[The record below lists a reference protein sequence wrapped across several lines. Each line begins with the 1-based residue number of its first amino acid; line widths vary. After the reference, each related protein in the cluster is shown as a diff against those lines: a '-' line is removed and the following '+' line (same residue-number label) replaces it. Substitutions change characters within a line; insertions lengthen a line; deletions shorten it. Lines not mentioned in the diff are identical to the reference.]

1 MNRTTRIVCAL
12 LAGLLLS
19 TTLLAC
25 GNTKGDE
32 QTTTTAPTTDSNE
45 ITTSATAETTIDPMI
60 ANDPKLTADNWGGE
74 EFVILYNGS
83 QVEPN
88 KDFTAET
95 LNGNVL
101 NDAIYNRNMAI
112 QDKYNLKINAS
123 YYSDGNISTMVGN
136 SNKAGDNAYHLVEAN
151 GAYSMSM
158 ALNGQL
164 YNLEALEYVNLDK
177 PYWNSMI
184 LEGSSI
190 EGKNYFA
197 YSDANIHAYGAT
209 PCVLFNKEMLATFQ
223 LGDIYQI
230 VTDGKWTF
238 DVMSTMIQTVTG
250 DINGDGVIT
259 KDDRLGYIANNFCVD
274 CFISGTGYRMIT
286 KDADDLPVLNVETEK
301 FYNIIDGIK
310 KLCAEENGVFLIDRT
325 STATEAREY
334 WTEEAFVADRAL
346 FVGGN
351 LKWAERLR
359 AMENDFGIVPLP
371 KYDENQENYY
381 TTSRDYYT
389 LMTVLD
395 HAESTK
401 KTQGEA
407 VSAYLQFLM
416 KRSAEIVVPLYKT
429 QRVMKNCYY
438 HDYDQAGEMYD
449 LIVGSLTYDFRTV
462 YSPQLNNITW
472 LWRDNMNSPDRFM
485 EKYLDKK
492 DTFAAA
498 VNDTDYWLG
507 IIEAKG

>member
-1 MNRTTRIVCAL
+1 MNRITRIVSAL
-12 LAGLLLS
+12 LAGLMLS

-25 GNTKGDE
+25 GKSNEEG
-32 QTTTTAPTTDSNE
+32 QTTTTVSTDS
-45 ITTSATAETTIDPMI
+45 TTSAVVETTVDPMI
-60 ANDPKLTADNWGGE
+60 ANDPKLTADNWGGG

-83 QVEPN
+83 EVEPN
-88 KDFTAET
+88 KDFSAEA

-112 QDKYNLKINAS
+112 QDKYNFTINAS
-123 YYSDGNISTMVGN
+123 HYSDSNISTMVNN
-136 SNKAGDNAYHLVEAN
+136 SNKAGDNAYHLVEVN

-209 PCVLFNKEMLATFQ
+209 PCVLFNKEMLASFQ
-223 LGDIYQI
+223 LGDIYKI

-238 DVMSTMIQTVTG
+238 DTMSTMIQTVTG
-250 DINGDGVIT
+250 DLNGDGVIT

-274 CFISGTGYRMIT
+274 CFISGTGYRMIP
-286 KDADDLPVLNVETEK
+286 KNADDLPVLNVEDEK

-310 KLCAEENGVFLIDRT
+310 KLCSEENGTFLIDRT

-334 WTEEAFVADRAL
+334 WTEDAFVADRAL

-371 KYDENQENYY
+371 KYDENQENYAVHFQANVGASMSVPSGNTDVVKISKVLEDIAYDSYLHVMPAY
-381 TTSRDYYT
+381 T
-389 LMTVLD
+389 
-395 HAESTK
+395 
-401 KTQGEA
+401 
-407 VSAYLQFLM
+407 
-416 KRSAEIVVPLYKT
+416 EIVLEGQSVRDEESIVSLNIIRNSYYSDLGFMLGNYNIAILT
-429 QRVMKNCYY
+429 QMRQVVTNNLDCASMLQKVMRVYNSALKKV
-438 HDYDQAGEMYD
+438 Q
-449 LIVGSLTYDFRTV
+449 
-462 YSPQLNNITW
+462 SP
-472 LWRDNMNSPDRFM
+472 
-485 EKYLDKK
+485 E
-492 DTFAAA
+492 
-498 VNDTDYWLG
+498 
-507 IIEAKG
+507 

>member
-1 MNRTTRIVCAL
+1 MNRITRIVSAL
-12 LAGLLLS
+12 LAGLMLS

-25 GNTKGDE
+25 GKSNEEG
-32 QTTTTAPTTDSNE
+32 QTTTTVSTDS
-45 ITTSATAETTIDPMI
+45 TTSAVVETTIDPMK
-60 ANDPKLTADNWGGE
+60 ANDPQLTADDWGGE
-74 EFVILYNGS
+74 EFVILYNGTE
-83 QVEPN
+83 VEPN
-88 KDFTAET
+88 KDFNAEA

-112 QDKYNLKINAS
+112 QDKYDLKINAS
-123 YYSDGNISTMVGN
+123 YYSNSTISTMVNN

-164 YNLEALEYVNLDK
+164 YNLEALEYVNLEK
-177 PYWNSMI
+177 PYWNSMV

-209 PCVLFNKEMLATFQ
+209 PCVLFNKEMLASFQ
-223 LGDIYQI
+223 LGDIYKV

-238 DVMSTMIQTVTG
+238 EAMSTMIQTVTG
-250 DINGDGVIT
+250 DLNGDGVIT

-286 KDADDLPVLNVETEK
+286 KDAEDMPELNVENEK

-310 KLCAEENGVFLIDRT
+310 KLCSEENGAFLIDRT

-359 AMENDFGIVPLP
+359 AMENDFGIVPYP
-371 KYDENQENYY
+371 KYDETQENYAVHFQANVGASMAVPSGNTDVVKISKVLEDIAYDSYLHVMPAY
-381 TTSRDYYT
+381 T
-389 LMTVLD
+389 
-395 HAESTK
+395 
-401 KTQGEA
+401 
-407 VSAYLQFLM
+407 
-416 KRSAEIVVPLYKT
+416 EIVLEGQSVRDEESIVSLNIIRNSYYSDLGFMLGNYNIAILT
-429 QRVMKNCYY
+429 QMRQVVTNNQDCASMLQKVMRVYTNALKKV
-438 HDYDQAGEMYD
+438 Q
-449 LIVGSLTYDFRTV
+449 
-462 YSPQLNNITW
+462 SP
-472 LWRDNMNSPDRFM
+472 
-485 EKYLDKK
+485 E
-492 DTFAAA
+492 
-498 VNDTDYWLG
+498 
-507 IIEAKG
+507 

>member
-1 MNRTTRIVCAL
+1 MNRITRIVSAL

-25 GNTKGDE
+25 GNTKGEE
-32 QTTTTAPTTDSNE
+32 QITTTAPATDSNE

-123 YYSDGNISTMVGN
+123 YYSDGTISTMVSN

-164 YNLEALEYVNLDK
+164 YNLEALEYVNLEK
-177 PYWNSMI
+177 PYWNSMV

-209 PCVLFNKEMLATFQ
+209 PCVLFNKELLASFQ
-223 LGDIYQI
+223 LGDH
-230 VTDGKWTF
+230 
-238 DVMSTMIQTVTG
+238 
-250 DINGDGVIT
+250 
-259 KDDRLGYIANNFCVD
+259 
-274 CFISGTGYRMIT
+274 GT
-286 KDADDLPVLNVETEK
+286 
-301 FYNIIDGIK
+301 
-310 KLCAEENGVFLIDRT
+310 
-325 STATEAREY
+325 
-334 WTEEAFVADRAL
+334 
-346 FVGGN
+346 
-351 LKWAERLR
+351 
-359 AMENDFGIVPLP
+359 
-371 KYDENQENYY
+371 
-381 TTSRDYYT
+381 
-389 LMTVLD
+389 
-395 HAESTK
+395 
-401 KTQGEA
+401 
-407 VSAYLQFLM
+407 
-416 KRSAEIVVPLYKT
+416 
-429 QRVMKNCYY
+429 NC
-438 HDYDQAGEMYD
+438 
-449 LIVGSLTYDFRTV
+449 
-462 YSPQLNNITW
+462 
-472 LWRDNMNSPDRFM
+472 
-485 EKYLDKK
+485 K
-492 DTFAAA
+492 
-498 VNDTDYWLG
+498 
-507 IIEAKG
+507 

>member
-1 MNRTTRIVCAL
+1 MNRITRIVSAL
-12 LAGLLLS
+12 LAGLMLS

-25 GNTKGDE
+25 GKSNEEG
-32 QTTTTAPTTDSNE
+32 QTTTTVSTDS
-45 ITTSATAETTIDPMI
+45 TTSAVVETTIDPMK
-60 ANDPKLTADNWGGE
+60 ANDPQLTADDWGGE
-74 EFVILYNGS
+74 EFVILYNGTE
-83 QVEPN
+83 VEPN
-88 KDFTAET
+88 KDFNAEA

-112 QDKYNLKINAS
+112 QDKYDLKINAS
-123 YYSDGNISTMVGN
+123 YYSNSTISTMVNN

-164 YNLEALEYVNLDK
+164 YNLEALEYVNLEK
-177 PYWNSMI
+177 PYWNSMV

-209 PCVLFNKEMLATFQ
+209 PCVLFNKEMLASFQ
-223 LGDIYQI
+223 LGDIYKV

-238 DVMSTMIQTVTG
+238 EAMSTMIQTVTG
-250 DINGDGVIT
+250 DLNGDGVIT

-286 KDADDLPVLNVETEK
+286 KDADDLPVLNIETEQ

-310 KLCAEENGVFLIDRT
+310 KLCAEENGAFLIDRT

-359 AMENDFGIVPLP
+359 AMENDFGIVPYP
-371 KYDENQENYY
+371 KYDETQENYAVHFQANVGASMAVPSGNTDVVKISKVLEDIAYESYLHVMPAY
-381 TTSRDYYT
+381 T
-389 LMTVLD
+389 
-395 HAESTK
+395 
-401 KTQGEA
+401 
-407 VSAYLQFLM
+407 
-416 KRSAEIVVPLYKT
+416 EIVLEGQSVRDEESIVSLNIIRNSYYSDLGFMLGNYNIAILT
-429 QRVMKNCYY
+429 QMRQVVTNNQDCASMLQKVMRVYTNALKKV
-438 HDYDQAGEMYD
+438 Q
-449 LIVGSLTYDFRTV
+449 
-462 YSPQLNNITW
+462 SP
-472 LWRDNMNSPDRFM
+472 
-485 EKYLDKK
+485 E
-492 DTFAAA
+492 
-498 VNDTDYWLG
+498 
-507 IIEAKG
+507 

>member
-1 MNRTTRIVCAL
+1 MNRITRIVSAL
-12 LAGLLLS
+12 LAGLMLS

-25 GNTKGDE
+25 GKSNEEG
-32 QTTTTAPTTDSNE
+32 QTTTTVSTDS
-45 ITTSATAETTIDPMI
+45 TTSAVVETTVDPMI
-60 ANDPKLTADNWGGE
+60 ANDPKLTADNWGGG
-74 EFVILYNGS
+74 EFVILYIGS
-83 QVEPN
+83 EVVPN
-88 KDFTAET
+88 KDFSAEA

-112 QDKYNLKINAS
+112 QDKYNFTINAS
-123 YYSDGNISTMVGN
+123 HYSDSNISTMVNN
-136 SNKAGDNAYHLVEAN
+136 SNKAGDNAYHLVEVN

-209 PCVLFNKEMLATFQ
+209 PCVLFNKEMLASFQ
-223 LGDIYQI
+223 LGDIYKI

-238 DVMSTMIQTVTG
+238 DTMSTMIQTVTG
-250 DINGDGVIT
+250 DLNGDGVIT

-274 CFISGTGYRMIT
+274 CFISGTGYRMIP
-286 KDADDLPVLNVETEK
+286 KNADDLPVLNVEDEK

-310 KLCAEENGVFLIDRT
+310 KLCSEENGTFLIDRT

-371 KYDENQENYY
+371 KYDENQENYAVHFQANVGASMSVPSGNTDVVKISKVLEDIAYDSYLHVMPAY
-381 TTSRDYYT
+381 T
-389 LMTVLD
+389 
-395 HAESTK
+395 
-401 KTQGEA
+401 
-407 VSAYLQFLM
+407 
-416 KRSAEIVVPLYKT
+416 EIVLEGQSVRDEESIVSLNIIRNSYYSDLGFMLGNYNIAILT
-429 QRVMKNCYY
+429 QMRQVVTNNLDCASMLQKVMRVYNSALKKV
-438 HDYDQAGEMYD
+438 Q
-449 LIVGSLTYDFRTV
+449 
-462 YSPQLNNITW
+462 SP
-472 LWRDNMNSPDRFM
+472 
-485 EKYLDKK
+485 E
-492 DTFAAA
+492 
-498 VNDTDYWLG
+498 
-507 IIEAKG
+507 

>member
-1 MNRTTRIVCAL
+1 MNRITRIVSAL

-25 GNTKGDE
+25 GKSNE
-32 QTTTTAPTTDSNE
+32 EVQTTTAAPTTAV
-45 ITTSATAETTIDPMI
+45 TSAATETTVDPMK
-60 ANDPKLTADNWGGE
+60 ANDPKLAADNWGGG
-74 EFVILYNGS
+74 EFAILYNGTE
-83 QVEPN
+83 VEPN
-88 KDFTAET
+88 KDFDAEA

-123 YYSDGNISTMVGN
+123 FYSNGEISTMVSN
-136 SNKAGDNAYHLVEAN
+136 SNKAGDNAYHLVEVN

-209 PCVLFNKEMLATFQ
+209 PCVLFNKDMLASFQ
-223 LGDIYQI
+223 LGDIYKI

-238 DVMSTMIQTVTG
+238 DAMSTMIQTVTG
-250 DINGDGVIT
+250 DLNGDGVIT

-286 KDADDLPVLNVETEK
+286 KDADDLPVLNIENEK

-359 AMENDFGIVPLP
+359 AMENDFGIVPYP
-371 KYDENQENYY
+371 KYDETQENYAVHFQANVGASMSVPSGNTEVVKISKVLEDIAYDSYLHVMPAY
-381 TTSRDYYT
+381 T
-389 LMTVLD
+389 
-395 HAESTK
+395 
-401 KTQGEA
+401 
-407 VSAYLQFLM
+407 
-416 KRSAEIVVPLYKT
+416 EIVLEGQSVRDEESIVSLNIIRNSYYSDLGFMLGNYNIAILT
-429 QRVMKNCYY
+429 QMRQVVTNNQDCASILKQVMRVYTNALKKV
-438 HDYDQAGEMYD
+438 Q
-449 LIVGSLTYDFRTV
+449 
-462 YSPQLNNITW
+462 SP
-472 LWRDNMNSPDRFM
+472 
-485 EKYLDKK
+485 E
-492 DTFAAA
+492 
-498 VNDTDYWLG
+498 
-507 IIEAKG
+507 

>member
-1 MNRTTRIVCAL
+1 MNRITRIVSAL
-12 LAGLLLS
+12 LAGLMLS

-25 GNTKGDE
+25 GKSNEEG
-32 QTTTTAPTTDSNE
+32 QTTTTVSTDS
-45 ITTSATAETTIDPMI
+45 TTSAVVETTVDPMI
-60 ANDPKLTADNWGGE
+60 ANDPKLTADNWGGG

-83 QVEPN
+83 EVEPN
-88 KDFTAET
+88 KDFSAEA

-112 QDKYNLKINAS
+112 QDKYNFTINAS
-123 YYSDGNISTMVGN
+123 HYSDSNISTMVNN
-136 SNKAGDNAYHLVEAN
+136 SNKAGDNAYHLVEVN

-209 PCVLFNKEMLATFQ
+209 PCVLFNKEMLASFQ
-223 LGDIYQI
+223 LGDIYKI

-238 DVMSTMIQTVTG
+238 DTMSTMIQTVTG
-250 DINGDGVIT
+250 DLNGDGVIT

-274 CFISGTGYRMIT
+274 CFISGTGYRMIS
-286 KDADDLPVLNVETEK
+286 KNEEDLPVLNVENEK
-301 FYNIIDGIK
+301 FYNIIEGIK
-310 KLCAEENGVFLIDRT
+310 KLCSEENGTFLIDRT

-371 KYDENQENYY
+371 KYDENQENYAVHFQANVGASMAVPSGNTDVVKISKVLEDIAYDSYLHVMPAY
-381 TTSRDYYT
+381 T
-389 LMTVLD
+389 
-395 HAESTK
+395 
-401 KTQGEA
+401 
-407 VSAYLQFLM
+407 
-416 KRSAEIVVPLYKT
+416 EIVLEGQSVRDEESIVSLNIIRNSYYSDLGFMLGNYNIAILT
-429 QRVMKNCYY
+429 QMRQVVTNNLDCASMLQKVMRVYNSALKKV
-438 HDYDQAGEMYD
+438 Q
-449 LIVGSLTYDFRTV
+449 
-462 YSPQLNNITW
+462 SP
-472 LWRDNMNSPDRFM
+472 
-485 EKYLDKK
+485 E
-492 DTFAAA
+492 
-498 VNDTDYWLG
+498 
-507 IIEAKG
+507 

>member
-1 MNRTTRIVCAL
+1 MKRTTRIVSAL

-19 TTLLAC
+19 TTMLAC

-32 QTTTTAPTTDSNE
+32 QTTTTAPATDSNE

-60 ANDPKLTADNWGGE
+60 ANDPKLTADDWGGE

-371 KYDENQENYY
+371 KYDENQENYAVHFQANVGASMAVPSGNTDVVKISKVLEDIAYDSYLHVMPAY
-381 TTSRDYYT
+381 T
-389 LMTVLD
+389 
-395 HAESTK
+395 
-401 KTQGEA
+401 
-407 VSAYLQFLM
+407 
-416 KRSAEIVVPLYKT
+416 EIVLEGQSVRDEESIVSLNIIRNSYYSDLGFMLGNYNIAILT
-429 QRVMKNCYY
+429 QMRQVVTNNQDCASILKQVMRVYTNALKKV
-438 HDYDQAGEMYD
+438 Q
-449 LIVGSLTYDFRTV
+449 
-462 YSPQLNNITW
+462 SP
-472 LWRDNMNSPDRFM
+472 
-485 EKYLDKK
+485 E
-492 DTFAAA
+492 
-498 VNDTDYWLG
+498 
-507 IIEAKG
+507 

>member
-1 MNRTTRIVCAL
+1 MNRITRMVSAL
-12 LAGLLLS
+12 LAGLMLS

-25 GNTKGDE
+25 GKSNEEG
-32 QTTTTAPTTDSNE
+32 QTTTTVSADS
-45 ITTSATAETTIDPMI
+45 TTSAVTETTIDPMI
-60 ANDPKLTADNWGGE
+60 ANDPKLTADNWGGA
-74 EFVILYNGS
+74 EFVIIYNGS
-83 QVEPN
+83 EVEPN
-88 KDFTAET
+88 KDFNAEA

-112 QDKYNLKINAS
+112 QDKYNLKINATKHS
-123 YYSDGNISTMVGN
+123 EGEISTMVSN
-136 SNKAGDNAYHLVEAN
+136 SNKAGDNAYHLVESN

-209 PCVLFNKEMLATFQ
+209 PCVLFNKDMLASFQ
-223 LGDIYQI
+223 LGDIYKV

-238 DVMSTMIQTVTG
+238 DAMSTMIQTVTG
-250 DINGDGVIT
+250 DLNGDGVIT

-274 CFISGTGYRMIT
+274 CFISGTGYRMIP
-286 KDADDLPVLNVETEK
+286 KNADDLPVLNVEDEK

-310 KLCAEENGVFLIDRT
+310 KLCSEENGTFLIDRT

-371 KYDENQENYY
+371 KYDENQENYAVHFQANVGASMSVPSGNTDVVKISKVLEDIAYDSYLHVMPAY
-381 TTSRDYYT
+381 T
-389 LMTVLD
+389 
-395 HAESTK
+395 
-401 KTQGEA
+401 
-407 VSAYLQFLM
+407 
-416 KRSAEIVVPLYKT
+416 EIVLEGQSVRDEESIVSLNIIRNSYYSDLGFMLGNYNIAILT
-429 QRVMKNCYY
+429 QMRQVVTNNLDCASMLQKVMRVYNSALKKV
-438 HDYDQAGEMYD
+438 Q
-449 LIVGSLTYDFRTV
+449 
-462 YSPQLNNITW
+462 SP
-472 LWRDNMNSPDRFM
+472 
-485 EKYLDKK
+485 E
-492 DTFAAA
+492 
-498 VNDTDYWLG
+498 
-507 IIEAKG
+507 

>member
-1 MNRTTRIVCAL
+1 MNRITRIVSAL
-12 LAGLLLS
+12 LAGLMLS

-25 GNTKGDE
+25 GKSNEEG
-32 QTTTTAPTTDSNE
+32 QTTTTVSTDS
-45 ITTSATAETTIDPMI
+45 TTSAVVETTVDPMI
-60 ANDPKLTADNWGGE
+60 ANDPKLTADNWGGG

-83 QVEPN
+83 EVEPN
-88 KDFTAET
+88 KDFSAEA

-112 QDKYNLKINAS
+112 QDKYNFTINAS
-123 YYSDGNISTMVGN
+123 HYSDSNISTMVNN
-136 SNKAGDNAYHLVEAN
+136 SNKAGDNAYHLVEVN

-209 PCVLFNKEMLATFQ
+209 PCVLFNKEMLASFQ
-223 LGDIYQI
+223 LGDIYKI

-238 DVMSTMIQTVTG
+238 DTMSTMIQTVTG
-250 DINGDGVIT
+250 DLNGDGVIT

-274 CFISGTGYRMIT
+274 CFISGTGYRMIP
-286 KDADDLPVLNVETEK
+286 KNADDLPVLNVEDEK

-310 KLCAEENGVFLIDRT
+310 KLCSEENGTFLIDRT

-371 KYDENQENYY
+371 KYDENQENYAVHFQANVGASMSVPSGNTDVVKISKVLEDIAYDSYLHVMPAY
-381 TTSRDYYT
+381 T
-389 LMTVLD
+389 
-395 HAESTK
+395 
-401 KTQGEA
+401 
-407 VSAYLQFLM
+407 
-416 KRSAEIVVPLYKT
+416 EIVLEGQSVRDEESIVSLNIIRNSYYSDLGFMLGNYNIAILT
-429 QRVMKNCYY
+429 QMRQVVTNNLDCASMLQKVMRVYNSALKKV
-438 HDYDQAGEMYD
+438 Q
-449 LIVGSLTYDFRTV
+449 
-462 YSPQLNNITW
+462 SP
-472 LWRDNMNSPDRFM
+472 
-485 EKYLDKK
+485 E
-492 DTFAAA
+492 
-498 VNDTDYWLG
+498 
-507 IIEAKG
+507 